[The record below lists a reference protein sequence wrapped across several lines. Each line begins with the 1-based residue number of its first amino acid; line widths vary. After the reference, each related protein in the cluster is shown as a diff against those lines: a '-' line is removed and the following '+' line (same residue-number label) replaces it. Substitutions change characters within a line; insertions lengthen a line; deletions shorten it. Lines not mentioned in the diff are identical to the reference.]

1 MLVNLIPE
9 STPYPERLGTHQRR
23 LSAKNHAVIV
33 ETAGQADVVILAWG
47 NGAVRCPFR
56 HRLIDQFDDPLC
68 FGRTKAG
75 EPKHPL
81 YLPSTTA
88 LTRFQPDQKSGRQ
101 YLS

>member
-9 STPYPERLGTHQRR
+9 STPYPERLGTRQRR

-33 ETAGQADVVILAWG
+33 ETADQADIVILAWG

-81 YLPSTTA
+81 YLPSTTV
-88 LTRFQPDQKSGRQ
+88 LTRFQPDQNSGR
-101 YLS
+101 

>member
-1 MLVNLIPE
+1 MDAQGFEGYVLVNLIPE

-23 LSAKNHAVIV
+23 LSAKNDAVIV
-33 ETAGQADVVILAWG
+33 ETADQADVVILAWG

-56 HRLIDQFDDPLC
+56 YRLIDQFDDPLC

-88 LTRFQPDQKSGRQ
+88 LTRFQLD
-101 YLS
+101 